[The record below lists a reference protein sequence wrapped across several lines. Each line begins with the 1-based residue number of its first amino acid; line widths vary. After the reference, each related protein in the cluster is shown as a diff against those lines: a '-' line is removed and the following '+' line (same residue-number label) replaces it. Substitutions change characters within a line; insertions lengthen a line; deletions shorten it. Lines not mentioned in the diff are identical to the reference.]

1 MQYHLRYF
9 VHSGDQGKQQFSV
22 SLQIVLGDETLSGLS
37 QQTAENEA
45 SPCKSRWN
53 MKHIPEWSKRMIACK
68 IYILPLAA
76 QIFYLE
82 VK

>member
-45 SPCKSRWN
+45 V
-53 MKHIPEWSKRMIACK
+53 
-68 IYILPLAA
+68 PL
-76 QIFYLE
+76 
-82 VK
+82 